1 MIPMATSG
9 TPASGQ
15 AVHNQGHRALR
26 VLLIGNYEHDRQE
39 SMQRFADLL
48 VRELPQHGL
57 EVRLVKPAAH
67 LGRFKPAADGL
78 GKWLGY
84 VDKFALFPL
93 ALPTHL
99 KWCDVVHVCDHSNAM
114 YCHRTRS
121 RPTVVTCHDF
131 LAVRGA
137 LGEDTD
143 CPAGLAGRHLQRW
156 ILTGLRQ
163 AGKLAAVS
171 TYTLADAQRLVGS
184 GPRLGLV
191 LNGLNQPFRP
201 VAASEVTRR
210 LAPLLPEL
218 GERPYVLHVGSN
230 LRRKN
235 REAVVRVGALIK
247 DRWPG
252 DLVFAGQPLTAELRA
267 LAQQLGLAG
276 RIHEVVRPDDAQLEA
291 LYAGAHAF
299 LFPSRYEGFGWP
311 IIEAQACACPVVC
324 SDCGPFSE
332 VAGDGAFIRDI
343 ADEAGMAEDLLVL
356 TDPVH
361 RSRLI
366 MRGTANLAR
375 FATARMIDEYVA
387 LYRELAPW

>member
-1 MIPMATSG
+1 M
-9 TPASGQ
+9 TPLAASG
-15 AVHNQGHRALR
+15 APARSHVVPTPGHRALR
-26 VLLIGNYEHDRQE
+26 VLLIGNYDHDRQE

-48 VRELPQHGL
+48 VRELPLRGL

-67 LGRFKPAADGL
+67 LGRFKPAAGGV

-99 KWCDVVHVCDHSNAM
+99 EWCDVVHVCDHSNSM
-114 YCHRTRS
+114 YCSRTRS
-121 RPTVVTCHDF
+121 RPTVVTCHDL

-143 CPAGLAGRHLQRW
+143 CPAGFAGRHLQRW
-156 ILTGLRQ
+156 ILTGLRH
-163 AGKLAAVS
+163 AHRLAAVS
-171 TYTLADAQRLVGS
+171 TYTLTDAKRLVGA

-191 LNGLNQPFRP
+191 LNGLNQPFSP
-201 VAASEVTRR
+201 VATEEVTRR
-210 LAPLLPEL
+210 LAPLLPTV
-218 GERPYVLHVGSN
+218 GSRPYVLHVGSN

-235 REAVVRVGALIK
+235 REAVLRVGALIK

-252 DLVFAGQPLTAELRA
+252 DLVFAGQPLTAELRT

-299 LFPSRYEGFGWP
+299 LFPSRHEGFGWP

-332 VAGDGAFIRDI
+332 VAGDGALIRDL
-343 ADEAGMAEDLLVL
+343 ADEVGMAEDLLL
-356 TDPVH
+356 LCDPLQ

-366 MRGTANLAR
+366 TRGTANLAR

-387 LYRELAPW
+387 LYRELAPC